1 MVYITASSPILSLLL
16 EEIWPHFLIFI
27 FLPNQ
32 HQLLCAYAKQLSD
45 IGVAPR
51 LLNSILMSCGFMNT
65 PTTENKEE
73 ALTFKLMTHIR

>member
-1 MVYITASSPILSLLL
+1 MYITASSPILSLLL

-65 PTTENKEE
+65 PTVYRKQRRSTD
-73 ALTFKLMTHIR
+73 I